1 MCITPGEISR
11 RPIKTINIR
20 SLLYLLMQNLRYL
33 LVATLCLISMI
44 YNEEHMASSDSA
56 NINIEIYYNQTK
68 NRVHLKWNQDIPSNY
83 WDASDTKIMTD
94 RLNVKIATYKNED
107 NIPELE
113 NMEVTLVNCNLL
125 NNDYQHNSGVLSIF
139 VPNKSLE

>member
-1 MCITPGEISR
+1 
-11 RPIKTINIR
+11 
-20 SLLYLLMQNLRYL
+20 
-33 LVATLCLISMI
+33 
-44 YNEEHMASSDSA
+44 
-56 NINIEIYYNQTK
+56 
-68 NRVHLKWNQDIPSNY
+68 
-83 WDASDTKIMTD
+83 MTE

-139 VPNKSLE
+139 VPNKPLE